1 MCEFGDSHPTTS
13 IVVPV
18 LQLIGKPSQ
27 PVIVLVEGGR
37 TVCESRANTTATN
50 AAECVAL
57 TSNDHHMLFRVSLTP
72 NDHNV
77 VL

>member
-1 MCEFGDSHPTTS
+1 MCELRDSHPR
-13 IVVPV
+13 VVPV

-37 TVCESRANTTATN
+37 TVCESNTTATN

-57 TSNDHHMLFRVSLTP
+57 TSNDHHMLFRVYLTP